1 MNLYNS
7 PGARRR
13 PSLEPGNF
21 LPLSPATLP
30 IKSIFKRRAWR
41 VRRAY
46 HGPRISCSTQAAP
59 TRRRR
64 RRIRELAPLQH
75 ARLRLRQARAQRT
88 HPAPAPTP
96 RRHCSPDPVLC
107 DRRRPRPGP
116 RAIPPRATTGRR
128 AHLPIPIHPEETRVP
143 KRLKRNHPW
152 IDQNGRPRIPLL
164 HHGRA
169 FELDPKAARSL
180 QHSPEHSPGRP
191 PSPRS
196 LVLSFARSSPRPS
209 TATST
214 TQKRTSTPCAAASSP
229 EDSSARWASA

>member
-1 MNLYNS
+1 MQPQTQPQSQPQLKPQPQLQPQRKVLN
-7 PGARRR
+7 
-13 PSLEPGNF
+13 
-21 LPLSPATLP
+21 LSPSP
-30 IKSIFKRRAWR
+30 
-41 VRRAY
+41 
-46 HGPRISCSTQAAP
+46 STNLSP
-59 TRRRR
+59 SRSPSSSST
-64 RRIRELAPLQH
+64 
-75 ARLRLRQARAQRT
+75 
-88 HPAPAPTP
+88 PAPAPTP

-128 AHLPIPIHPEETRVP
+128 AHLPIPIHPEEKRVP

-191 PSPRS
+191 PFLRP